1 MTNDAVYGI
10 IKIIKGGGGTSSK
23 PKEYAMTK
31 QQIEA
36 RKVFAKYCVRTE
48 HFCAW
53 AGAQKTSADGKQYVG
68 NAYWV
73 ARYVEGV
80 DGLETA
86 DFYRDYSKFIDEAK
100 NAWKIPFLEDDIKPY
115 PEDNKYCT
123 IGDTPYNLDTIK
135 KILKT
140 FKKPYE
146 IGVVGGSRY
155 MGSGVN
161 VLYLADT
168 YGNDAIVVPL
178 RELKPTK

>member
-1 MTNDAVYGI
+1 
-10 IKIIKGGGGTSSK
+10 
-23 PKEYAMTK
+23 MTK

-36 RKVFAKYCVRTE
+36 RKVFAKYCVKTE
-48 HFCAW
+48 GYSTS

-86 DFYRDYSKFIDEAK
+86 DGYRNYSKFIDEAK
-100 NAWKIPFLEDDIKPY
+100 NKWKTPFCKRDIRVMDD
-115 PEDNKYCT
+115 DRFCA
-123 IGDTPYNLDTIK
+123 IGDNLYNLNTIK

-155 MGSGVN
+155 MGGGVN
-161 VLYLADT
+161 ILYLSDAD
-168 YGNDAIVVPL
+168 GNDAIVVPL
-178 RELKPTK
+178 RELRAVK

>member
-1 MTNDAVYGI
+1 
-10 IKIIKGGGGTSSK
+10 
-23 PKEYAMTK
+23 MTK

-36 RKVFAKYCVRTE
+36 RKVFANYCFKTE
-48 HFCAW
+48 FGSLS
-53 AGAQKTSADGKQYVG
+53 AGAQKTSVDGKQYVG

-80 DGLETA
+80 DGLKTA
-86 DFYRDYSKFIDEAK
+86 VYNRDYAKFIDEARY
-100 NAWKIPFLEDDIKPY
+100 AWKTPFSEDDIKPY
-115 PEDNKYCT
+115 PENNKYCT
-123 IGDTPYNLDTIK
+123 IGDTLYNLDTIK

-161 VLYLADT
+161 ILYLSDAD
-168 YGNDAIVVPL
+168 GNDAIVVPL
-178 RELKPTK
+178 RELKAAK

>member
-1 MTNDAVYGI
+1 
-10 IKIIKGGGGTSSK
+10 
-23 PKEYAMTK
+23 MTK

-36 RKVFAKYCVRTE
+36 RKVFAKYCVKTE
-48 HFCAW
+48 GYSTW
-53 AGAQKTSADGKQYVG
+53 AGAQKTSSDGKQYVG

-73 ARYVEGV
+73 ARYAESV

-86 DFYRDYSKFIDEAK
+86 DYYRDYSKFIDEAK
-100 NAWKIPFLEDDIKPY
+100 RAWKIPFCEDDIKPY

-146 IGVVGGSRY
+146 IGIVEGSSRY
-155 MGSGVN
+155 MGRGIN

-168 YGNDAIVVPL
+168 YGNDAIVIPL
-178 RELKPTK
+178 RELKATK

>member
-1 MTNDAVYGI
+1 
-10 IKIIKGGGGTSSK
+10 
-23 PKEYAMTK
+23 MTK

-36 RKVFAKYCVRTE
+36 RKVFARYCVETE
-48 HFCAW
+48 NGSLS
-53 AGAQKTSADGKQYVG
+53 AGAQKTSSDGKQYVG

-86 DFYRDYSKFIDEAK
+86 EYNRDYSKFIDEA
-100 NAWKIPFLEDDIKPY
+100 ATTWKTPFCKRDIRVMDD
-115 PEDNKYCT
+115 DRFCA
-123 IGDTPYNLDTIK
+123 IGDNLYNLNTIK